1 MDIYDICEETEVKAH
16 VAIPDEGQPTWDAFP
31 DEWGNPW
38 MAAAI
43 REGLVAMIMQAPSK
57 EAWYYGG
64 LTIRPQSPTTAS

>member
-1 MDIYDICEETEVKAH
+1 MDIYDICEETKVRGA
-16 VAIPDEGQPTWDAFP
+16 VSAIPDEGQPTWDAFP

-64 LTIRPQSPTTAS
+64 LTIRPR